1 MAQEKARQYKRRL
14 RDQSRYC
21 SNVSIL
27 STMSIGSE
35 ANWKMRV
42 PSLRA
47 SQLPEELLEVY
58 EEAFYLLDPNDTGAI
73 TKLNC
78 TKPLRCLFF
87 GILGHKEV
95 GIVMRAIGQEP
106 TDEEIHNLIQEVDRS
121 STGCLNF
128 NDFLAM
134 LAHISQNED
143 PDEEWET
150 VFQRFDGNGDGY
162 IDENDLR
169 KTLIELR
176 LKFTDADIEEMIC
189 EFLPK
194 YSKTRRLNFDDFI
207 SIIT

>member
-14 RDQSRYC
+14 RDKIRYC

-27 STMSIGSE
+27 STMSVGSE

-47 SQLPEELLEVY
+47 NQLPEELLEVY

-73 TKLNC
+73 SE
-78 TKPLRCLFF
+78 
-87 GILGHKEV
+87 KEV
-95 GIVMRAIGQEP
+95 GIVMRALGQDP
-106 TDEEIHNLIQEVDRS
+106 TDEEIHNLVQEVDRS
-121 STGCLNF
+121 GTGCLNF
-128 NDFLAM
+128 QNFLAF
-134 LAHISQNED
+134 LSHISQDED

-150 VFQRFDGNGDGY
+150 VFERFDRNGDGY

-176 LKFTDADIEEMIC
+176 LKFTDADVEEMIC
-189 EFLPK
+189 EFLPNK
-194 YSKTRRLNFDDFI
+194 AKVKRLDFDDFLNI
-207 SIIT
+207 VT

>member
-73 TKLNC
+73 S
-78 TKPLRCLFF
+78 
-87 GILGHKEV
+87 HKEV